1 MMKKHISIT
10 RLLERLKLEI
20 DFDAIDLV
28 DYWEADLCAIG
39 LKKGNRLIYISTFN
53 YLSSKEPWFDVG
65 FEILDGMATE
75 NLKAV
80 NTGRNVS
87 EAELINE
94 IRVYLSPDSD
104 LTEWRQARQY
114 GHANDE
120 QEIYICTDSAV
131 KLCNGKHPA

>member
-1 MMKKHISIT
+1 MKKHISIT

-39 LKKGNRLIYISTFN
+39 LKQGNRLIYISTFN
-53 YLSSKEPWFDVG
+53 YLTSKEPGFDVD

-80 NTGRNVS
+80 KTGRNVS

-94 IRVYLSPDSD
+94 IRVYLSPDSNI
-104 LTEWRQARQY
+104 TE
-114 GHANDE
+114 
-120 QEIYICTDSAV
+120 
-131 KLCNGKHPA
+131 

>member
-1 MMKKHISIT
+1 MKKHISIT

-28 DYWEADLCAIG
+28 DYWEPDLCAIG

-53 YLSSKEPWFDVG
+53 YLTSKEPGFDVD

-94 IRVYLSPDSD
+94 IRVYLSTDSN
-104 LTEWRQARQY
+104 LTE
-114 GHANDE
+114 
-120 QEIYICTDSAV
+120 
-131 KLCNGKHPA
+131 

>member
-1 MMKKHISIT
+1 MKKHISIT

-53 YLSSKEPWFDVG
+53 YLTSKEPGFDVD

-94 IRVYLSPDSD
+94 IRVYLSTDSN
-104 LTEWRQARQY
+104 LTE
-114 GHANDE
+114 
-120 QEIYICTDSAV
+120 
-131 KLCNGKHPA
+131 

>member
-1 MMKKHISIT
+1 MKKHISIT

-53 YLSSKEPWFDVG
+53 YLTSKEPGFDVD

-80 NTGRNVS
+80 KTGRNVS

-94 IRVYLSPDSD
+94 IRVYLSTDSN
-104 LTEWRQARQY
+104 LTE
-114 GHANDE
+114 
-120 QEIYICTDSAV
+120 
-131 KLCNGKHPA
+131 

>member
-1 MMKKHISIT
+1 MKKHISIA

-53 YLSSKEPWFDVG
+53 YLTSKEPGFDVD

-94 IRVYLSPDSD
+94 IRVYLSTDSN
-104 LTEWRQARQY
+104 LTE
-114 GHANDE
+114 
-120 QEIYICTDSAV
+120 
-131 KLCNGKHPA
+131 